1 MDKKILGTVL
11 FFILVISL
19 AGCARFSTYVIDR
32 ADQELEQGNRG
43 CLYGEPPPSPPRKK
57 LTRTVINIE
66 FELPPFPEWRRHYW
80 TDKELWGNRGYIVGG
95 FPRQIVTVPARP
107 LPSVRKEEKEEE
119 MPEVVIIE
127 EPLEE
132 PVKKKSPFW
141 KKKLPATYTV
151 KKGECLWYI
160 AGYPEIYGNPLEWPK
175 IYKANRDMIRDPDF
189 IYPGQVLRIPRK
201 GDPLPGPKPVK
212 GKWIK

>member
-19 AGCARFSTYVIDR
+19 AGCARFSTYVIER
-32 ADQELEQGNRG
+32 TDQELEQGNRG
-43 CLYGEPPPSPPRKK
+43 CLYGEPPPPSPRGK

-80 TDKELWGNRGYIVGG
+80 TDKELWGNRGYIIGG
-95 FPRQIVTVPARP
+95 YPQRIVTVPAMP
-107 LPSVRKEEKEEE
+107 LSSVRKEKKEEE
-119 MPEVVIIE
+119 VPEVVIIE

-132 PVKKKSPFW
+132 PVKKKSFFR

-175 IYKANRDMIRDPDF
+175 IYKANRDIIRDPDF
-189 IYPGQVLRIPRK
+189 IYPGQVLRISRK
-201 GDPLPGPKPVK
+201 GEPLPGRKPVK